1 MPISV
6 AGAVAYWGRRV
17 GGEVYID
24 ETQERQEAALVSAQD
39 ALAPYVIGLPEADV
53 EAATYE
59 QALWLLGPRAELQ
72 AAGVQSYSLS
82 GLSETY
88 SVSGRPLALAPSAW
102 RIVCYGVSGI
112 GGRKRGAVWLS

>member
-6 AGAVAYWGRRV
+6 AGAVAYWRRRV
-17 GGEVYID
+17 GGEAYAE
-24 ETQERQEAALVSAQD
+24 ETEERQEAALVSAQD

-82 GLSETY
+82 GLSESY

-102 RIVCYGVSGI
+102 RIVCYGVSGT

>member
-17 GGEVYID
+17 GGEVYTD

-102 RIVCYGVSGI
+102 RIVCYGVSGT
-112 GGRKRGAVWLS
+112 GGRKRGAAWLS